1 MRMTFGTSCEL
12 PQEILKVQT
21 PTCTLE
27 PSLDYIII
35 TIELVET
42 IKTIETIEIVEKVAL
57 NGTVDLNY
65 AVYVP
70 IRTLAF
76 EISDRE
82 CQSYGSQFIL
92 MRSKIFLLVYFHLT

>member
-12 PQEILKVQT
+12 PQGNLKVQT

-27 PSLDYIII
+27 PSLDYIIT
-35 TIELVET
+35 TIEIVET

-57 NGTVDLNY
+57 NGTVDLKY

-82 CQSYGSQFIL
+82 CQSYDSQFIL